1 MNKKS
6 ILLVV
11 AHPDDEAL
19 GAGGTIHKLSS
30 LGVEVNCMILS
41 GTVEARSTSP
51 SEKELLNSI
60 KLSGDILGIKEH
72 IIGSFDNIKFNTYSH
87 LEMVQFIEGGI
98 NKFNPST
105 IITHHISDINDDH
118 IITSKACLAAAR
130 LYQRQNSSKLIHN
143 LLTME
148 VPSSTDWSFPSS
160 DSFQPNYYCHIN
172 ESNLNNKIEALKAYN
187 DVLRPD
193 PHPRSINAIKSL
205 ATIRGSESN
214 NSFAE
219 SFQLLMGLADGASM

>member
-30 LGVEVNCMILS
+30 LGIEVNCMILS
-41 GTVEARSTSP
+41 GTAEARSTNP
-51 SEKELLNSI
+51 SEKELLKSI

-72 IIGSFDNIKFNTYSH
+72 IIGNFDNIKFNTYPH
-87 LEMVQFIEGGI
+87 LEIVQFIEDGI
-98 NKFNPST
+98 KKFNPST

-118 IITSKACLAAAR
+118 IITSKACLAASR
-130 LYQRQNSSKLIHN
+130 LYQRQNSTKLIHN

-172 ESNLNNKIEALKAYN
+172 EDNLNNKIEALKAYK
-187 DVLRPD
+187 DILRPD

-219 SFQLLMGLADGASM
+219 SFQLLMGLADGDSM